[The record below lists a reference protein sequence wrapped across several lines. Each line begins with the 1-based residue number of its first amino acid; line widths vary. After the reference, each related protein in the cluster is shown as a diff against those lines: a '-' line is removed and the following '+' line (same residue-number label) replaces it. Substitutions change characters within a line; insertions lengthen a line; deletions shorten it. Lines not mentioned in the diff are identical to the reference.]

1 MLCFLFIKIKHIFL
15 CVGVGFG
22 LCVLFGLFSPIARA
36 DDLYGDNIYGDC
48 PYSRACPNPEE
59 TPTQSPT
66 PTSSPSPDPSPT
78 SSPSTQYIPGSG
90 SISPSPPPSGN
101 SSASKDFLSFL
112 EEGRIGRFLIQQPA
126 TIPIILFILLLIMAL
141 ILSIQAG
148 FEHRSI
154 IQLRRAIEAMNSLQK
169 DVRNFLLVFQ
179 HNLRTPL
186 TGLLSALGLL
196 KMKKVPGVDTTLE
209 LAQMLNAD
217 TNDIIGKIVSSLE
230 TVTVDDTLR
239 KSGAVSMQQT
249 MKQPNFWGP
258 VVTVVVLTSLYHILT
273 WRLIK
278 LSFSF
283 QLIILEMAV
292 FFAGLIVLFTSMVYY
307 RRTKER
313 KKLLSQI
320 QSETNRL
327 ASQRNSTVTNLYD
340 SLFEQYQ
347 SVDRAINKFP
357 ETHDVI
363 LARSTI
369 EEFGR
374 ILQKFAIVREVQDP
388 DLQTKIGSE
397 SYDLVSEMGR
407 VIDAVQSSIQTKL
420 AIDIDT
426 TALKARTHQGATGL
440 VSFVLASV
448 LDNAVKYSVDKGAIK
463 VSLVTSGDLTQV
475 RIENHSHNIAQIN
488 AEKIFE
494 PFTRFEDNL
503 TSDIQGVG
511 ISLFVCQIVI
521 RRIGGDIMIH
531 TKKPDLVICIV
542 TLPLK
547 IQQKTK

>member
-15 CVGVGFG
+15 CIGIGFG
-22 LCVLFGLFSPIARA
+22 LYVIFSLLSPVVRA
-36 DDLYGDNIYGDC
+36 DDLYGDNIYGNC

-66 PTSSPSPDPSPT
+66 PTSSLSPDP
-78 SSPSTQYIPGSG
+78 SPSTQYIPGGG
-90 SISPSPPPSGN
+90 SISPSPPPPGN
-101 SSASKDFLSFL
+101 SSASKDFFSFL

-141 ILSIQAG
+141 ILAIQAG

-154 IQLRRAIEAMNSLQK
+154 IQLRRAIEEMNSIQR

-196 KMKKVPGVDTTLE
+196 KMKKIPGVDTTLE
-209 LAQMLNAD
+209 LAQMLNTD
-217 TNDIIGKIVSSLE
+217 MNDIVGKIVASLE
-230 TVTVDDTLR
+230 AVTIDDTLR
-239 KSGAVSMQQT
+239 KNNSVSMQQT

-258 VVTVVVLTSLYHILT
+258 VVTVVVLTGLYHILT

-278 LSFSF
+278 LSFSL
-283 QLIILEMAV
+283 QLIILEVAV
-292 FFAGLIVLFTSMVYY
+292 FFAGLIVLFTSIAYH
-307 RRTKER
+307 RRAKER

-320 QSETNRL
+320 QGEANRL
-327 ASQRNSTVTNLYD
+327 ASQRNSAVTNLYD
-340 SLFEQYQ
+340 SLFDQYQ
-347 SVDRAINKFP
+347 SVERAINKFP
-357 ETHDVI
+357 ESHDVL

-374 ILQKFAIVREVQDP
+374 ILQKFAIVKEVQDP
-388 DLQTKIGSE
+388 DLQAKIGSE
-397 SYDLVSEMGR
+397 SYDLASEMGR
-407 VIDAVQSSIQTKL
+407 VIDAVQSSTLTKL

-426 TALKARTHQGATGL
+426 TALKVRTHQGTTGL

-475 RIENHSHNIAQIN
+475 RVENHSHNIAQIN

-503 TSDIQGVG
+503 TSDVRGVG
-511 ISLFVCQIVI
+511 ISLFVCRIAI

-531 TKKPDLVICIV
+531 AKKPDLIICTV
-542 TLPLK
+542 NLPLK
-547 IQQKTK
+547 IQQKI